1 MISIVVPI
9 LAGAVSRPEPV
20 SFMAMLASGIAV
32 ERFLVDK
39 ERWRIARQVARSR
52 VQRTYGGHAA
62 RYP

>member
-9 LAGAVSRPEPV
+9 RAGAVSHPKPV
-20 SFMAMLASGIAV
+20 SFMAMLASGVAA
-32 ERFLVDK
+32 ERILVGK

-52 VQRTYGGHAA
+52 VQRMYGGHAA